1 MGKRIYLEFSIP
13 LVCVSTLTEG
23 MRIILATA
31 HPYIPQIAG
40 GAQSNMHEMAITLIQ
55 RGHQVSV
62 VAGLTGDGL
71 LGIKARIAL
80 KLGRAFHVD
89 HRLGYPVIR
98 TWFPWDAVESIS
110 AYAKPDIVIAQSGFP
125 ARLSEA
131 FRSIGIP
138 TVIHLHNVEA
148 DDLVG
153 VSASSADAFLA
164 NSQFTA
170 ARAAAQYGIRSTVI
184 VPSFIRDRYVTER
197 SGNYVTMINPH
208 QKKGVEKML
217 EIVRKMPGQQFL
229 FVKAWTLTADEE
241 AALLDAADT
250 LPNLTLNE
258 RTSDMREVYAKTKV
272 LAVPSVWE
280 EAWGRVA
287 TEAQFSG
294 IPVVGSDRGGIPE
307 AIGPGGIV
315 LSADADSS
323 QWVSALSSLLD
334 DPVAY
339 AKAAKAALDHS
350 QRDEID
356 LGQQMTTLEG
366 VCQHVIAKRAQS
378 A

>member
-1 MGKRIYLEFSIP
+1 M
-13 LVCVSTLTEG
+13 
-23 MRIILATA
+23 
-31 HPYIPQIAG
+31 
-40 GAQSNMHEMAITLIQ
+40 
-55 RGHQVSV
+55 
-62 VAGLTGDGL
+62 
-71 LGIKARIAL
+71 LGIKARIVL

-89 HRLGYPVIR
+89 QRLGYPVIR
-98 TWFPWDAVESIS
+98 TWFPWNAVGSIA

-241 AALLDAADT
+241 AALLDAANT
-250 LPNLTLNE
+250 LTNLTLNE

-339 AKAAKAALDHS
+339 ETASRAALDHS
-350 QRDEID
+350 QREEID
-356 LGQQMTTLEG
+356 LGHQMATLEC
-366 VCQHVIAKRAQS
+366 VCQNVLATQRQFT
-378 A
+378 